1 MCENQVEVAK
11 SQPVLLIGNRG
22 NSMRYSGIGG
32 QAVMEGVMMKNK
44 NRYAVAV
51 RKPDHEIEVMTK
63 EYKGIVPGEI
73 WQKIPLVR
81 GVLSF
86 IDSLVLGM
94 STLMYSASF
103 FEDEDES
110 EKEKQKDSPEKMKAK
125 ENAMMGGT
133 VALSV
138 ILAIAIFMIL
148 PYYLSV
154 FCSRFIASDMIVA
167 VLEGILRLA
176 IFIGYIVVIS
186 KMKEIQRVFMYHGAE
201 HKCIN
206 CIEHGMELNVE
217 NVRRSSKEHKRC
229 GTSFLMFVVI
239 LSVVL
244 FLFIRVDSHVLR
256 LVLRLALVPVIAEPY
271 SKPGKQRWGYS
282 SAWLHHK
289 GRNKHHMEYW
299 IDYGMPS
306 EPAMVGMRMPDNYVV
321 EMFIDRMSA
330 SKNYQKEKYTDR
342 SALEYYLQGKNR
354 HIMHPEVRELLEKL
368 LYMLA
373 DEGEDAT
380 FDYIRREVLHNK
392 K

>member
-1 MCENQVEVAK
+1 
-11 SQPVLLIGNRG
+11 
-22 NSMRYSGIGG
+22 MRYSGIGG

-206 CIEHGMELNVE
+206 CIEHGARLTPE
-217 NVRRSSKEHKRC
+217 NVKNSSRYHKRC
-229 GTSFLMFVVI
+229 GTSFLFLVMLVSIFLHFIFV
-239 LSVVL
+239 
-244 FLFIRVDSHVLR
+244 
-256 LVLRLALVPVIAEPY
+256 LVPVYWVRLFGRLLMVPVVAGISFEIIQWAGRSDSKIADFF
-271 SKPGKQRWGYS
+271 SKPGLAMQKLTTKEPTADMAEVAIKAVEAVFDWRAYLKEEFGVEVEPENVS
-282 SAWLHHK
+282 GNTVSESA
-289 GRNKHHMEYW
+289 
-299 IDYGMPS
+299 
-306 EPAMVGMRMPDNYVV
+306 A
-321 EMFIDRMSA
+321 
-330 SKNYQKEKYTDR
+330 QKKAE
-342 SALEYYLQGKNR
+342 
-354 HIMHPEVRELLEKL
+354 
-368 LYMLA
+368 
-373 DEGEDAT
+373 
-380 FDYIRREVLHNK
+380 
-392 K
+392 